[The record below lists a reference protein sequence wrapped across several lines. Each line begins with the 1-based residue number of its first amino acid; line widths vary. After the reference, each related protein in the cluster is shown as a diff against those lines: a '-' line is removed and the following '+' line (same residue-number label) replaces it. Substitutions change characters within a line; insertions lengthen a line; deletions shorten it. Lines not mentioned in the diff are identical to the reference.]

1 MAQNLILSVR
11 DATVTFGGK
20 PLFHELSFNIH
31 EGDRICLVGKNGAG
45 KTTLMQVI
53 TGARELD
60 AGERYTPDD
69 NLTIGYLRQD
79 VVPQEGQTVFEYIYD
94 GLDEERKNPDY
105 EYMVDMVMSPLEL
118 HPNDLMSKL
127 SGGQLRRA
135 ALARAL
141 VEEPDIL
148 LLDEPTNH
156 LDLGGIK
163 WLEEYLSYY
172 RGTLMC
178 ISHDKTFLA
187 NITNKIFWLDRGQI
201 RSCPKGFAYFEEW
214 SNELLEQEE
223 REIAKREKIVG
234 QELEWANRGVK
245 ARVKRN
251 VRRVELIRAAREKLK
266 ADKSA
271 YRQAVRKVTLPV
283 LTPTESSRV
292 LAEFYN
298 ASKSFS
304 GIERD
309 ANGDKFERKRVIL
322 DKFNFRVMR
331 GDRIGIL
338 GKNGSGKTSF
348 LRMVVGEATADSGSV
363 KLGKNMEISYFDQKR
378 SDLDPSKTLWDT
390 LCPNGGDYV
399 VVGGKERHVCGYLK
413 DFMFDPKNARDRVSI
428 LSGGQKNRLLLAK
441 VLANPGS
448 FLILDEP
455 TNDLDMDTLEML
467 EEILSHYKG
476 TLFIVSHDRDFLDQ
490 TVTQILAFEGDG
502 DIQSYIGGYSDYLEA
517 KEAEKQKPEVVEAK
531 FAEKKIEKIEKIEP
545 KNEVKKEVKLSY
557 KYQHELET
565 LPAKIA
571 GLETLITELFKILS
585 DPKLY
590 SENPQLFDEASKR
603 SGEAKNELEA
613 AEQRW
618 LELEEMKSA

>member
-1 MAQNLILSVR
+1 MAQNLVLSVKE
-11 DATVTFGGK
+11 ATVTFGGK
-20 PLFHELSFNIH
+20 PLFQDLSFNIH
-31 EGDRICLVGKNGAG
+31 EGDRICLVGRNGAG
-45 KTTLMQVI
+45 KSTLMQVI

-60 AGERYTPDD
+60 LGTRYTPNDHVS
-69 NLTIGYLRQD
+69 IGYLRQE
-79 VVPQEGQTVFEYIYD
+79 VIPEEGQTVFEYIYD
-94 GLDEERKNPDY
+94 GLDDERKNPDY

-118 HPNDLMSKL
+118 HPEDLMTKL

-135 ALARAL
+135 CLARAL
-141 VEEPDIL
+141 VEDPDIL

-201 RSCPKGFAYFEEW
+201 KSCPKGFGYFDEW
-214 SNELLEQEE
+214 STDLLEQEE
-223 REIAKREKIVG
+223 RELAKRSKIVE
-234 QELEWANRGVK
+234 QEVAWASRGVK

-251 VRRVELIRAAREKLK
+251 VRRLEQVKEARDKLK
-266 ADKSA
+266 ADKSN
-271 YRQAVRKVTLPV
+271 YRQSVRKVSLPV
-283 LTPTESSRV
+283 LSSSESSRV

-298 ASKSFS
+298 ASKAY
-304 GIERD
+304 ITKED
-309 ANGDKFERKRVIL
+309 NGEERKKVIL
-322 DKFNFRVMR
+322 EDFSLRVMR

-348 LRMVVGEATADSGSV
+348 LKMIVGEMGADTGTI
-363 KLGKNMEISYFDQKR
+363 KLGKSMELSYFDQKR
-378 SDLDPSKTLWDT
+378 SDLDPTKTLWET

-399 VVGGKERHVCGYLK
+399 SVGGKDRHVCGYLK

-428 LSGGQKNRLLLAK
+428 LSGGQRNRLLLAK
-441 VLANPGS
+441 VLADPGN

-490 TVTQILAFEGDG
+490 TVTQILAFEGEG
-502 DIQSYIGGYSDYLEA
+502 DVQRYIGGYTDYLETIESEKPQPEKKEKA
-517 KEAEKQKPEVVEAK
+517 KKVEKEAEP
-531 FAEKKIEKIEKIEP
+531 EKKKP
-545 KNEVKKEVKLSY
+545 VKLSY
-557 KYQHELET
+557 KFQQELDN

-571 GLETLITELFKILS
+571 GLEVMIDELFNILS

-590 SENPQLFDEASKR
+590 SENPDLFDEASKR
-603 SGEAKNELEA
+603 STQAKQELEA
-613 AEQRW
+613 AEARW
-618 LELEEMKSA
+618 LELEEMKAG